1 MKRTGSVDRRVSS
14 TLDDDAQI
22 HLSDELDS
30 LSSWTW
36 RSNAVL
42 VFDIEIGD
50 WDDSKSNDDLRTQ
63 TNAIV
68 GVTDKGGVF
77 CAFVCVGINKTN
89 NLVLDDGPF
98 SLFSRVRDKVG
109 QKGSTKDMIA
119 LF

>member
-36 RSNAVL
+36 RSNAEL
-42 VFDIEIGD
+42 VFD
-50 WDDSKSNDDLRTQ
+50 DDVGGCHRAKFNVVLRTQ

-68 GVTDKGGVF
+68 GVKESGD
-77 CAFVCVGINKTN
+77 
-89 NLVLDDGPF
+89 VLW
-98 SLFSRVRDKVG
+98 
-109 QKGSTKDMIA
+109 A
-119 LF
+119 LSPR